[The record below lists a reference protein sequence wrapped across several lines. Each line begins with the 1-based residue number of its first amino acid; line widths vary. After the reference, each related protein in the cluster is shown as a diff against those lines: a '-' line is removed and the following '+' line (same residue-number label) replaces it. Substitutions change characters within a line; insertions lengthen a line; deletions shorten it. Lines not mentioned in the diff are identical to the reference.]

1 MMIKTLYLILEY
13 LLIILPVLIRVAYM
27 TLVEREILGSIQRRK
42 GPNVVGPSGIL
53 QPLADGLKLM
63 LKEIILPTNVNTFL
77 FILAPVITFTGTML
91 YWAILPLSKGVTYT
105 DFNVGVLFFYAISSL
120 AIYGIILAG
129 WASNTKYPF
138 MGSIRSTAQMVS
150 YELSIGTVFAV
161 IFLCTGSLNFTK
173 IVLAQQYI
181 WFCIPLFPL
190 FIIFLIAL
198 LAECNRHPFDLPEA
212 EGELVSGFN
221 TEYSAMGFALF
232 FIGEYGNIIVMSTLI
247 SILFC
252 GGWLP
257 LFGLTCIPGIIWLCL
272 KICFFISF
280 YVVVRGAYVRFR
292 YDQLMRIGWKS
303 LLPLCFGWF
312 IFISGL
318 LLTCNILPNILCF

>member
-1 MMIKTLYLILEY
+1 MKTLILIIEY
-13 LLIILPVLIRVAYM
+13 LFIILPVLIGVAYM

-42 GPNVVGPSGIL
+42 GPNVVGVSGFL

-77 FILAPVITFTGTML
+77 FILAPVITFVGTMM
-91 YWAILPLSKGVTYT
+91 YWAILPLSKGITYT
-105 DFNVGVLFFYAISSL
+105 DFNVGVLYFYAISSV
-120 AIYGIILAG
+120 AIYGIIISG

-138 MGSIRSTAQMVS
+138 MGSMRSAAQMIS
-150 YELSIGTVFAV
+150 YELSIGTMFAI

-173 IVLAQQYI
+173 IILAQKYI

-232 FIGEYGNIIVMSTLI
+232 FIGEYGNIIVMSTVI

-257 LFGLTCIPGIIWLCL
+257 LFNLTFIPGVIWLSL
-272 KICFFISF
+272 KICVFISF
-280 YVVVRGAYVRFR
+280 YVIVRGAYVRFR

-312 IFISGL
+312 IFIAGL
-318 LLTCNILPNILCF
+318 LITFNCLPNTLCF

>member
-1 MMIKTLYLILEY
+1 MM
-13 LLIILPVLIRVAYM
+13 
-27 TLVEREILGSIQRRK
+27 
-42 GPNVVGPSGIL
+42 
-53 QPLADGLKLM
+53 
-63 LKEIILPTNVNTFL
+63 
-77 FILAPVITFTGTML
+77 
-91 YWAILPLSKGVTYT
+91 YWAVLPLSKGITYT

-120 AIYGIILAG
+120 AIYGIIISG

-138 MGSIRSTAQMVS
+138 MGSIRSAAQMVS
-150 YELSIGTVFAV
+150 YELSIGAVFAV

-173 IVLAQQYI
+173 IVLAQKYI

-190 FIIFLIAL
+190 FVIFLIAL

-232 FIGEYGNIIVMSTLI
+232 FIGEYGNIIVMSTTI
-247 SILFC
+247 SILFF

-257 LFGLTCIPGIIWLCL
+257 LFGLTCIPGAIWLCL
-272 KICFFISF
+272 KIFLFISL
-280 YVVVRGAYVRFR
+280 YVIIRGAYVRFR

-312 IFISGL
+312 IFIAGILVS
-318 LLTCNILPNILCF
+318 CNTLPNTLCF

>member
-1 MMIKTLYLILEY
+1 MLKKAALRRIMVSTIA
-13 LLIILPVLIRVAYM
+13 LII
-27 TLVEREILGSIQRRK
+27 
-42 GPNVVGPSGIL
+42 
-53 QPLADGLKLM
+53 
-63 LKEIILPTNVNTFL
+63 
-77 FILAPVITFTGTML
+77 
-91 YWAILPLSKGVTYT
+91 
-105 DFNVGVLFFYAISSL
+105 VGVLYFYAISSV
-120 AIYGIILAG
+120 AIYGIIISG

-138 MGSIRSTAQMVS
+138 MGSMRSAAQMIS
-150 YELSIGTVFAV
+150 YELSIGTIFAI

-173 IVLAQQYI
+173 IILAQKYI

-232 FIGEYGNIIVMSTLI
+232 FIGEYGNIIVMSTVI

-257 LFGLTCIPGIIWLCL
+257 LFNLTFIPGVIWLSL
-272 KICFFISF
+272 KICVFISF
-280 YVVVRGAYVRFR
+280 YVIVRGAYVRFR

-312 IFISGL
+312 IFIAGL
-318 LLTCNILPNILCF
+318 LITFNCLPNTLCF

>member
-1 MMIKTLYLILEY
+1 MLKTLILIIEY
-13 LLIILPVLIRVAYM
+13 LFIILPVLIGVAYM
-27 TLVEREILGSIQRRK
+27 TLVEREILASIQRRK
-42 GPNVVGPSGIL
+42 GPNVIGVAGFL

-63 LKEIILPTNVNTFL
+63 IKEVILPTNVNTFL
-77 FILAPVITFTGTML
+77 FILAPVITFVGTMM
-91 YWAILPLSKGVTYT
+91 YWAALPLSKGITYT
-105 DFNVGVLFFYAISSL
+105 DLNIGALFFYAISSL
-120 AIYGIILAG
+120 AIYGIIISG

-150 YELSIGTVFAV
+150 YELSIGVVFAV

-173 IVLAQQYI
+173 IVLAQKYI
-181 WFCIPLFPL
+181 WFVIPLFPL
-190 FIIFLIAL
+190 FVICFIAL

-232 FIGEYGNIIVMSTLI
+232 FIGEYGNIIVMSVLI
-247 SILFC
+247 SILFF

-257 LFGLTCIPGIIWLCL
+257 LFNLTFIPGVIWLA
-272 KICFFISF
+272 FI
-280 YVVVRGAYVRFR
+280 VRGAYVRFR

-312 IFISGL
+312 IL
-318 LLTCNILPNILCF
+318 LAGILVAFNTLPNTLCF

>member
-1 MMIKTLYLILEY
+1 MLKTLILIIEY
-13 LLIILPVLIRVAYM
+13 LFIILPVLIGVAYM
-27 TLVEREILGSIQRRK
+27 TLVEREILASIQRRK
-42 GPNVVGPSGIL
+42 GPNVVGVAGFL

-63 LKEIILPTNVNTFL
+63 IKEVILPTNVNTFL
-77 FILAPVITFTGTML
+77 FILAPVITFVGTMM
-91 YWAILPLSKGVTYT
+91 YWAVLPLSKGVAYT
-105 DFNVGVLFFYAISSL
+105 DLNIGVLFFYAISSL
-120 AIYGIILAG
+120 AIYGIIISG

-150 YELSIGTVFAV
+150 YELSIGVVFAV

-173 IVLAQQYI
+173 IVLAQKYI
-181 WFCIPLFPL
+181 WFVIPLFPL
-190 FIIFLIAL
+190 FVICFIAL

-232 FIGEYGNIIVMSTLI
+232 FIGEYGNIIVMSVLI
-247 SILFC
+247 SILFF

-257 LFGLTCIPGIIWLCL
+257 LFNLTFIPGVIWLVL
-272 KICFFISF
+272 KVCVFSAL
-280 YVVVRGAYVRFR
+280 YVIVRGAYVRFR

-312 IFISGL
+312 IL
-318 LLTCNILPNILCF
+318 LAGILVAFNTLPNTLCF

>member
-1 MMIKTLYLILEY
+1 MIKTLLLILEY
-13 LLIILPVLIRVAYM
+13 LLIILPVLIGVAYM

-53 QPLADGLKLM
+53 QPLTDGLKLM

-77 FILAPVITFTGTML
+77 FILAPVITFIGTMM
-91 YWAILPLSKGVTYT
+91 YWAVLPLSKGITYT

-120 AIYGIILAG
+120 AIYGIIISG

-138 MGSIRSTAQMVS
+138 MGSIRSAAQMVS
-150 YELSIGTVFAV
+150 YELS
-161 IFLCTGSLNFTK
+161 
-173 IVLAQQYI
+173 
-181 WFCIPLFPL
+181 
-190 FIIFLIAL
+190 IAL

-232 FIGEYGNIIVMSTLI
+232 FIGEYGNIIVMSTTI
-247 SILFC
+247 SILFF

-257 LFGLTCIPGIIWLCL
+257 LFGLTCIPGAIWLCL
-272 KICFFISF
+272 KIFLFISL
-280 YVVVRGAYVRFR
+280 YVIIRGAYVRFR

-312 IFISGL
+312 IFIAGILVS
-318 LLTCNILPNILCF
+318 CNTLPNTLCF

>member
-1 MMIKTLYLILEY
+1 MKTLILILEY
-13 LLIILPVLIRVAYM
+13 LFIILPILIGVAYM

-42 GPNVVGPSGIL
+42 GPNVVGVSGFL

-63 LKEIILPTNVNTFL
+63 LKEIILPNTVNTLL

-91 YWAILPLSKGVTYT
+91 YWSVLPLSYGITYT
-105 DFNVGVLFFYAISSL
+105 DLNIGALFFYAISSM
-120 AIYGIILAG
+120 AIYGIILSG
-129 WASNTKYPF
+129 WASNTKYSF
-138 MGSIRSTAQMVS
+138 MGSIRSAAQMIS
-150 YELSIGTVFAV
+150 YELSLGVVFAV
-161 IFLCTGSLNFTK
+161 IFLCTGSLNLTK
-173 IVLAQQYI
+173 IVLAQKYI
-181 WFCIPLFPL
+181 WFVIPLFPL
-190 FIIFLIAL
+190 FVISLVAL

-212 EGELVSGFN
+212 EGELVAGFN

-247 SILFC
+247 VILFF

-257 LFGLTCIPGIIWLCL
+257 LFNLTFIPGIIWLAL
-272 KICFFISF
+272 KVCFFVSF

-312 IFISGL
+312 IFIAGL
-318 LLTCNILPNILCF
+318 LIAFNVLPNTLCF

>member
-1 MMIKTLYLILEY
+1 
-13 LLIILPVLIRVAYM
+13 M

-42 GPNVVGPSGIL
+42 GPNVVGVSGFL

-63 LKEIILPTNVNTFL
+63 LKEIILPNTVNTLL

-91 YWAILPLSKGVTYT
+91 YWSVLPLSYGITYT
-105 DFNVGVLFFYAISSL
+105 DLNIGALFFYAISSI
-120 AIYGIILAG
+120 AIYGIILSG
-129 WASNTKYPF
+129 WASNTKYSF
-138 MGSIRSTAQMVS
+138 MGSIRSAAQMIS
-150 YELSIGTVFAV
+150 YELSLGAVFAV
-161 IFLCTGSLNFTK
+161 IFLCTGSLNLTK
-173 IVLAQQYI
+173 IVLAQKYI
-181 WFCIPLFPL
+181 WFVIPLFPL
-190 FIIFLIAL
+190 FVISLIAL

-212 EGELVSGFN
+212 EGELVAGFN

-247 SILFC
+247 VILFF

-257 LFGLTCIPGIIWLCL
+257 LFNLTFIPGIIWLAL
-272 KICFFISF
+272 KVCFFVSF

-312 IFISGL
+312 IFIAGL
-318 LLTCNILPNILCF
+318 LIAFNVLPNTLCF

>member
-1 MMIKTLYLILEY
+1 MKTLILILEY
-13 LLIILPVLIRVAYM
+13 LFIILPILIGVAYM

-42 GPNVVGPSGIL
+42 GPNVVGISGFL

-63 LKEIILPTNVNTFL
+63 LKEIILPNTVNTLL

-91 YWAILPLSKGVTYT
+91 YWAVLPLSYGITFT
-105 DFNVGVLFFYAISSL
+105 DFNIGALFFYAISSI
-120 AIYGIILAG
+120 AIYGIILSG
-129 WASNTKYPF
+129 WASNTKYSF
-138 MGSIRSTAQMVS
+138 MGSIRSAAQMIS
-150 YELSIGTVFAV
+150 YELSLGVVFAV
-161 IFLCTGSLNFTK
+161 IFLCTGSLNLTK
-173 IVLAQQYI
+173 IVLAQNYI
-181 WFCIPLFPL
+181 WFVIPLFPL
-190 FIIFLIAL
+190 FVISLVAL

-212 EGELVSGFN
+212 EGELVAGFN

-247 SILFC
+247 VILFF

-257 LFGLTCIPGIIWLCL
+257 LFNLTIIPGIFWLAL
-272 KICFFISF
+272 KVCFFVCF

-312 IFISGL
+312 IFIAGIL
-318 LLTCNILPNILCF
+318 IAFNILPNTLCF